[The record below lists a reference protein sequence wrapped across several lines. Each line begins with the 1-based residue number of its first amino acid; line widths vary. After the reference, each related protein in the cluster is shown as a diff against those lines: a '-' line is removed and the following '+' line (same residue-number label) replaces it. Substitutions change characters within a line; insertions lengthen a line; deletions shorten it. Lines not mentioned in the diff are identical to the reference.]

1 MRTTRLRSPEPAP
14 PAAPSDSFE
23 EIREAFC
30 IRLQSEKIH
39 FVALN
44 AALARGRECPTPILD
59 DLRNRAHR
67 LSGTAAIFEFA
78 TVAAA
83 ARELELTVVTAGT
96 SRTGNTEPGICTAL
110 DALVHLIT
118 TLEKDAP
125 SGRISPRGSVS
136 RRARAVLNG

>member
-1 MRTTRLRSPEPAP
+1 MRTTRLRSPGSAR

-39 FVALN
+39 FAALN
-44 AALARGRECPTPILD
+44 AALACTRECPTPILD

-78 TVAAA
+78 AVAAA
-83 ARELELTVVTAGT
+83 ARLLELTVVTAGD
-96 SRTGNTEPGICTAL
+96 SRTGNAEPGISTAL
-110 DALVHLIT
+110 DALVHLIAN
-118 TLEKDAP
+118 LERDSTPA
-125 SGRISPRGSVS
+125 RMSPVS